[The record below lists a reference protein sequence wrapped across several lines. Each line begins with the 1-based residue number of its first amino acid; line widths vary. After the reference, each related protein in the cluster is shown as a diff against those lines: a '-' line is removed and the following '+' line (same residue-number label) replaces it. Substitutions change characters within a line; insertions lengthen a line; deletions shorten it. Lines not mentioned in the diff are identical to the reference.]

1 MQDCLKSFSTPEVLG
16 EHDLWYCPN
25 CKDHKRATKTIQ
37 LWSTGDI
44 LTIHLKRFHSARAFS
59 DKIDVLVDFPI
70 EGLDMSQY
78 VANPSITVDDSI
90 YDLIAVDNHY
100 GGLGGGHYTAS
111 VKNFRDHK
119 WYYFNDSR
127 VTEIPNPEEVVANS
141 AYLLF
146 YRKRS
151 SIANGILGGEN
162 FIELLQKGRNE
173 YTEALQ
179 IKKRIL
185 QEVGNLVNSYTKIEQ
200 DLIEQQEKMNNQEK
214 EEEQSSDSNESS
226 KNQDHLMNFKTQ
238 NLHLHLPEM
247 LSLTLTKIT
256 IMIMKM
262 KMKILIMI
270 MFVNKD

>member
-1 MQDCLKSFSTPEVLG
+1 M
-16 EHDLWYCPN
+16 
-25 CKDHKRATKTIQ
+25 
-37 LWSTGDI
+37 
-44 LTIHLKRFHSARAFS
+44 
-59 DKIDVLVDFPI
+59 
-70 EGLDMSQY
+70 
-78 VANPSITVDDSI
+78 
-90 YDLIAVDNHY
+90 
-100 GGLGGGHYTAS
+100 
-111 VKNFRDHK
+111 
-119 WYYFNDSR
+119 
-127 VTEIPNPEEVVANS
+127 
-141 AYLLF
+141 
-146 YRKRS
+146 
-151 SIANGILGGEN
+151 GGEN